1 MRKEI
6 KGVSQ
11 SMQNPISKVMVP
23 LGCDP
28 TCPGEGGEDVLGI
41 RFLLGPGIA
50 QRLSLQ
56 IGQVTP
62 AM

>member
-1 MRKEI
+1 M
-6 KGVSQ
+6 SQ
-11 SMQNPISKVMVP
+11 SMQNLISKEMAP

-28 TCPGEGGEDVLGI
+28 TCPGEGGGGVLGI